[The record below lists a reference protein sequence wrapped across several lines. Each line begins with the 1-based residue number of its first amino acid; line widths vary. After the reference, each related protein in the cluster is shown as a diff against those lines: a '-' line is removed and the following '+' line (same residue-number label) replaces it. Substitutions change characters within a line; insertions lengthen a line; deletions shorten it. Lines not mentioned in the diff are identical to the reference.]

1 VSRDSRSGQSHIIGT
16 RRVLLAPVTSQRRRG
31 TKFLSEDIM
40 SHVSG
45 QYTEHSHRPTW
56 LCFQRPCA
64 DERVGFHCKADLERH
79 SMAYHAPAARFDC
92 GSPLCHRKGCA
103 GFTRR
108 DKMLEHERERHGLR
122 SERSETEG
130 VEIQSSSTGGGG
142 LLYHL
147 NDGYVPRADDQSE
160 ETRYVIFVK
169 RYPAS
174 GQYTEPIS

>member
-1 VSRDSRSGQSHIIGT
+1 
-16 RRVLLAPVTSQRRRG
+16 
-31 TKFLSEDIM
+31 
-40 SHVSG
+40 
-45 QYTEHSHRPTW
+45 
-56 LCFQRPCA
+56 
-64 DERVGFHCKADLERH
+64 
-79 SMAYHAPAARFDC
+79 MAYHAPAARFDC

-160 ETRYVIFVK
+160 ETSNLALTEALDSIAEPTSNDTFRLTMS
-169 RYPAS
+169 RTLREEREAS
-174 GQYTEPIS
+174 TPGADRSREVADQAGSGSREVGRE